1 MYNPSLAMYCHANKV
16 LSKNGIVVTMAGDMG
31 DELLGGYTKYWS
43 LREGKWGQIKSHSDL
58 IGAWM
63 KRIKRPVQL
72 DNNTI
77 TTDDIHKELM
87 TLYPEQLFNP
97 DDVVN
102 SYMALD
108 CVTQVPEEFF
118 NRNDKYGMAY
128 SMEGRFPL
136 ATKRFM
142 SYSLNISSVHK
153 IGADKSQT
161 KLLTKKAYRGILHDA
176 IINKSKTGWTTPL
189 AYWMFTNKDPQLLK
203 MYQNSD
209 HNSNIKNA
217 NQKTAKSIIPAWIM
231 RDWAKEYKMF
241 L

>member
-1 MYNPSLAMYCHANKV
+1 MYNPSLAMYCHTNKV

-43 LREGKWGQIKSHSDL
+43 LREGKWGKINSYSDL
-58 IGAWM
+58 ISTWM
-63 KRIKRPVQL
+63 KRIKRPIKL
-72 DNNTI
+72 DNNNI
-77 TTDDIHKELM
+77 TANDIQQELM

-97 DDVVN
+97 KDVVN

-142 SYSLNISSVHK
+142 RYCLGISSVHK
-153 IGADKSQT
+153 IGTDKSQT
-161 KLLTKKAYRGILHDA
+161 KLLTKKA
-176 IINKSKTGWTTPL
+176 K
-189 AYWMFTNKDPQLLK
+189 LK
-203 MYQNSD
+203 P
-209 HNSNIKNA
+209 K
-217 NQKTAKSIIPAWIM
+217 
-231 RDWAKEYKMF
+231 
-241 L
+241 